1 MDILNWILKSKEIQ
15 LKLWVDKN
23 WSRDYAVILTDNEI
37 QITTRKL
44 SGEGKSFILIG
55 WDNLM
60 TLDYKE
66 VKCYMYIYIDNNS
79 RSATFILKSVWD

>member
-15 LKLWVDKN
+15 LKLWLDKN

-55 WDNLM
+55 WDNLV

-66 VKCYMYIYIDNNS
+66 VKCYMYIDNNS